1 VPDRLYFPQEG
12 LGVLPAPGV
21 DVGYDAGQ
29 CLRRG
34 LVVIIRLVPLFVV
47 VLLVVVTVIGGE
59 KGAVVA

>member
-21 DVGYDAGQ
+21 DVGYDTGQ

-47 VLLVVVTVIGGE
+47 VLIVVTVIGGE
-59 KGAVVA
+59 KGSVVA